1 MSITTNRGGDDKR
14 NERSIRQL
22 LAPTPPL
29 DLGTGTEVGVIP
41 DDAAITAATTVADL
55 RSQVVAL
62 ARMNRWLAR
71 ELSRK
76 QILSVEV

>member
-14 NERSIRQL
+14 NERAIRQL

-41 DDAAITAATTVADL
+41 DDATITAATTVDQL
-55 RSQVVAL
+55 KVQVERL

>member
-1 MSITTNRGGDDKR
+1 MSITTNRGGDEKR
-14 NERSIRQL
+14 NERAIRAM
-22 LAPTPPL
+22 LAPTAPL
-29 DLGTGTEVGVIP
+29 DLGAGTEVGVIP
-41 DDAAITAATTVADL
+41 DDATIEAAATVAAL
-55 RSQVVAL
+55 RTEVLAL